1 MAVKQNQ
8 QVLIPA
14 LDMGT
19 ASNPA
24 ALAAWWDKVKF
35 AFDQVLPQLISN
47 VNDMVSGNF
56 ETLTFRS
63 LPKAPVNLK
72 TGQVAYADGTNW
84 NPGAGE
90 GLYEYRSDAAWHK
103 L

>member
-14 LDMGT
+14 LT
-19 ASNPA
+19 AGDA
-24 ALAAWWDKVKF
+24 ASPEALSAWWNGVKF
-35 AFDQVLPQLISN
+35 ALEQVFPQLISN

-56 ETLTFRS
+56 TTLTFQK
-63 LPKAPVNLK
+63 LAAAPKDVK
-72 TGQVAYADGTNW
+72 VGQVAWADGTNW
-84 NPGAGE
+84 NPGGGN
-90 GLYEYRSDAAWHK
+90 GLYEYRADAAWHK